1 MIRTTIRELNELEK
15 TVLEN
20 YLAMEKPPREPK
32 GPWLG
37 CLILSFIF
45 GGLAYF
51 FWGTGRGFIFVSL
64 FGLCFL
70 IAIFLSIE
78 NFKWRKQRLGVELR
92 LLEAL
97 EDKRVEVAQVMAS
110 EVIFEFNEHGP
121 NVYYFHIGSN
131 RILRVELG
139 SIDWPFK
146 DPGDGHSLYV
156 KSGSDKWPNT
166 QFEIVKTVTDNF
178 WVGIFCLG
186 EKLDPIR
193 QINIVEEDVLVR
205 KRESPAE
212 LIEGSF
218 EELVKTVKE
227 KPIDV

>member
-1 MIRTTIRELNELEK
+1 MIRTIIRELNELEK

-37 CLILSFIF
+37 CLILSLIF

-51 FWGTGRGFIFVSL
+51 FWGTGRGFIFLSL
-64 FGLCFL
+64 FGLGLL
-70 IAIFLSIE
+70 IAIYLSME
-78 NFKWRKQRLGVELR
+78 NFKWRKQRLDVELK

-97 EDKRVEVAQVMAS
+97 EDKRVEVAQVIAS
-110 EVIFEFNEHGP
+110 EVVVEFNEHGP
-121 NVYYFHIGSN
+121 NVFYFHVESN
-131 RILRVELG
+131 RILRIELG
-139 SIDWPFK
+139 SIDWPFS
-146 DPGDGHSLYV
+146 DPGDGDSLYV
-156 KSGSDKWPNT
+156 KSGKDKWPNT
-166 QFEIVKTVTDNF
+166 QFEIVKTVKDNL

-186 EKLDPIR
+186 DKLDPIR

-205 KRESPAE
+205 KRESTAE

-218 EELVKTVKE
+218 DELVKTVNKKSIE
-227 KPIDV
+227 I